1 MDVSSLQEQSTK
13 DTDVKPVLQYDDLPD
28 YLTIKELQA
37 YMRCGQN
44 KAYAFANRPDFPKLR
59 DGSKKIFPKAQVR
72 EWMERQMELQMQS
85 KGVRTLQKGNA
96 RLARSL

>member
-1 MDVSSLQEQSTK
+1 MDVSSLQGQSIR
-13 DTDVKPVLQYDDLPD
+13 DTAAKPVLQYEDLPD

-44 KAYAFANRPDFPKLR
+44 KAYAYANRSDFPKLR

-72 EWMERQMELQMQS
+72 EWMDRQVESQM
-85 KGVRTLQKGNA
+85 KQKGIRGFA
-96 RLARSL
+96 KGK